1 MDMYFTAS
9 INVPNTFIVQKAQ
22 AIEVLVKQKA
32 FFVKRANPYHSNT
45 LVGHVSWAKCGGVTQ
60 AWDIAKRNA
69 GAI

>member
-22 AIEVLVKQKA
+22 AIEVL
-32 FFVKRANPYHSNT
+32 VKRANPYHSNT

>member
-1 MDMYFTAS
+1 MDMYATV
-9 INVPNTFIVQKAQ
+9 NVPNTFIVQKAQ

-32 FFVKRANPYHSNT
+32 FFVKRPSPCQSDT
-45 LVGHVSWAKCGGVTQ
+45 QVGHVSWAKCGGVAQ